1 MSKDERQHCG
11 GMCARDDAG
20 ERWTTARHE
29 AGHAVAAFHYE
40 TPIEVVSI
48 EPRGDGLGTTRLGI
62 AKAADAV
69 TLFSG
74 PLSEKAWEEFRPGVN
89 IPFQTVGSDHE
100 ALLDLQLSQ
109 EQCSAYAN
117 EAVLFL
123 SNPEVQAQVDRLAAA
138 LLERITLTA
147 AEAKEIA
154 GFRHSLCGPEFGR
167 GPENR

>member
-1 MSKDERQHCG
+1 MSKPD
-11 GMCARDDAG
+11 
-20 ERWTTARHE
+20 
-29 AGHAVAAFHYE
+29 
-40 TPIEVVSI
+40 
-48 EPRGDGLGTTRLGI
+48 
-62 AKAADAV
+62 DAV

-74 PLSEKAWEEFRPGVN
+74 PLSEKAWDEIRPGVN
-89 IPFQTVGSDHE
+89 IPFQTEGSDHE
-100 ALLDLQLSQ
+100 ALLYLQLSQ

-167 GPENR
+167 GPEDR